1 MSKTAS
7 TASAA
12 RTRKI
17 QYVTR
22 DHILKMLSEEEVD
35 RVSTAET
42 AVRLADGD
50 EYVDL
55 EQLDRGV
62 QRAHGAAPNMGR
74 VLPRKAVLE
83 TTWSKIVTE
92 LAASRASTERERV

>member
-1 MSKTAS
+1 MSKTTSS
-7 TASAA
+7 TDQA
-12 RTRKI
+12 KGI

-22 DHILKMLSEEEVD
+22 DSILKMLSEEEVD

-55 EQLDRGV
+55 EELDRGV
-62 QRAHGAAPNMGR
+62 QRAHGANTDMGR

-92 LAASRASTERERV
+92 LAASRAATKHAGV